1 MTNRKHGRA
10 AVMAVVVV
18 VALGGSAAAS
28 QPHPQARAEAA
39 QLSGFQEVPALSTT
53 GEGTFRARVSADG
66 TSIRYRLEYGD
77 LTSTVNQAHIHFGQ
91 SGVNGGVSAFLCT
104 NLGNGPTGTQ
114 ACPEAGTV
122 TGTIVAA
129 DVVGPAAQGIAA
141 GELEELVSAIHAGA
155 AYANVHTATFPGG
168 EVRGQLGH
176 GAHDHDSH

>member
-1 MTNRKHGRA
+1 MSNGKHGRA
-10 AVMAVVVV
+10 AVMAVVAL

-28 QPHPQARAEAA
+28 QTNPQRGEAA

-53 GEGTFRARVSADG
+53 GEGTFRARLSADG
-66 TSIRYRLEYGD
+66 TSIRYRLEYGG
-77 LTSTVNQAHIHFGQ
+77 LTSTVSQAHIHFGQ
-91 SGVNGGVSAFLCT
+91 SGVNGGISAFLCT
-104 NLGNGPTGTQ
+104 NLGNGPAGTQ

-141 GELEELVSAIHAGA
+141 GELEELVSAIRAGV

-176 GAHDHDSH
+176 HAHDHDSH